1 MKFSQSLVNRNV
13 PFHTTHPQHFFLRK
27 FIRSII
33 HRMHAFERERKNLVC
48 GIISL
53 SIYALDTILSLLVS
67 PFMDKRI
74 FTFIFNCWII
84 CMHARLMAIIDSIN
98 FSAQMVQNNRKTVS
112 QTVFRVHNLEKVF
125 TFFLYQKSSHDVHN
139 KAKKKNEEFSHFF
152 GYYEKVYLSI
162 CGTITT
168 IIFFFVIIVDQQS
181 RDVTALT

>member
-1 MKFSQSLVNRNV
+1 
-13 PFHTTHPQHFFLRK
+13 
-27 FIRSII
+27 
-33 HRMHAFERERKNLVC
+33 
-48 GIISL
+48 
-53 SIYALDTILSLLVS
+53 
-67 PFMDKRI
+67 
-74 FTFIFNCWII
+74 
-84 CMHARLMAIIDSIN
+84 MHARLMAIIDSIN

-162 CGTITT
+162 CGTTTITT

>member
-1 MKFSQSLVNRNV
+1 
-13 PFHTTHPQHFFLRK
+13 
-27 FIRSII
+27 
-33 HRMHAFERERKNLVC
+33 MHSRERKNLVC

-125 TFFLYQKSSHDVHN
+125 AFYLYQKSSHDVNN
-139 KAKKKNEEFSHFF
+139 KAKKKRRIFSFF
-152 GYYEKVYLSI
+152 RLLWKSLFIDLRYHHHHHLLLHHHRRSA
-162 CGTITT
+162 ITRCNSANL
-168 IIFFFVIIVDQQS
+168 IIG
-181 RDVTALT
+181 A

>member
-1 MKFSQSLVNRNV
+1 
-13 PFHTTHPQHFFLRK
+13 
-27 FIRSII
+27 
-33 HRMHAFERERKNLVC
+33 
-48 GIISL
+48 
-53 SIYALDTILSLLVS
+53 
-67 PFMDKRI
+67 
-74 FTFIFNCWII
+74 
-84 CMHARLMAIIDSIN
+84 MHARLMAIIDSIN

-139 KAKKKNEEFSHFF
+139 KAKKNEEFSHFF

-162 CGTITT
+162 CGTTTITT